1 MADDPGKTL
10 DSNTND
16 QPDPPTEIIPVEE
29 TEPITPI
36 QQTENM
42 EVHKHPHHVMHKKK
56 WTEYLLEFF
65 MLFLAVFL
73 GFVAEN
79 IREHQVEQQRATEL
93 AKNLYREIR
102 SDSVSLEQKLASRNI
117 KEAQS
122 SYFIKYVKDSNLA
135 TLSGL
140 FYPSF
145 TWTFIQTTQLYFD
158 PSDGILS
165 QLRNSG
171 ELRYFKSAEL
181 QSKIGELSVTIAN
194 VRSRNEREYS
204 YVEFY
209 LRPFT
214 LKYFDFTW
222 YEQFTQHG
230 KLKLLDALISDIQM
244 PFTGKLVNIEKFNR
258 QEAENIASY
267 YMLMLRSTRQ
277 QYYDK
282 YAIVNH
288 QVLDI
293 LRNEY
298 HLK

>member
-1 MADDPGKTL
+1 
-10 DSNTND
+10 
-16 QPDPPTEIIPVEE
+16 
-29 TEPITPI
+29 
-36 QQTENM
+36 M
-42 EVHKHPHHVMHKKK
+42 EVHKHPHHVSHKKK
-56 WTEYLLEFF
+56 WGEYFLEFF
-65 MLFLAVFL
+65 MLFLAVFM
-73 GFVAEN
+73 GFIAEN
-79 IREHQVEQQRATEL
+79 IRENIVEKERAKEL
-93 AKNLYREIR
+93 AKNLYSEIR
-102 SDSVSLEQKLASRNI
+102 ADSISLRQKLASRKT
-117 KEAQS
+117 KEDECT
-122 SYFIKYVKDSNLA
+122 YFIKYVKDSNLV

-140 FYPSF
+140 FYPAF
-145 TWTFIQTTQLYFD
+145 TWTFIQTVQLYFD
-158 PSDGILS
+158 PNDGILS

-181 QSKIGELSVTIAN
+181 QSKVGELSVTIAN

-214 LKYFDFTW
+214 LKHFDFTW
-222 YEQFTQHG
+222 YEQLTQHG
-230 KLKLLDALISDIQM
+230 KLKLLDALNSEMQIPI
-244 PFTGKLVNIEKFNR
+244 TGKLVNLEKFNR

-277 QYYDK
+277 QFYDK

-288 QVLDI
+288 QLLDV